1 MTGPVSALKVL
12 AEAHARVYTGAVG
25 NIICKEGV
33 L

>member
-1 MTGPVSALKVL
+1 MTLPVRAPKAL